1 MAASSAES
9 ELLTHEGIE
18 IMKSEQVEGVV
29 EKAAG
34 KPQSAVGKLL
44 SDSKIEAE
52 GAGRQ
57 AAGRMT
63 QTYGDAL
70 DSVSTFVKEKPVA
83 ALAIG
88 AVALLVLDRLLR
100 R

>member
-1 MAASSAES
+1 
-9 ELLTHEGIE
+9 
-18 IMKSEQVEGVV
+18 MKSEQVEGVA
-29 EKAAG
+29 EKLAG
-34 KPQSAVGKLL
+34 KAQSAVGRLIG
-44 SDSKIEAE
+44 DSTLEAE

-57 AAGRMT
+57 AAGQLTR
-63 QTYGDAL
+63 TYGDTL

-88 AVALLVLDRLLR
+88 AGLLLLVNRLLR

>member
-1 MAASSAES
+1 MDYQPSYGFLKDCLYRSES
-9 ELLTHEGIE
+9 YKVTLADAYGQL
-18 IMKSEQVEGVV
+18 
-29 EKAAG
+29 
-34 KPQSAVGKLL
+34 
-44 SDSKIEAE
+44 
-52 GAGRQ
+52 
-57 AAGRMT
+57 T

-88 AVALLVLDRLLR
+88 AVALLILDRLLR

>member
-1 MAASSAES
+1 
-9 ELLTHEGIE
+9 
-18 IMKSEQVEGVV
+18 MKSEQVEGVA
-29 EKAAG
+29 EKLAG
-34 KPQSAVGKLL
+34 KAQSAVGRLIG
-44 SDSKIEAE
+44 DSTLEAE

-57 AAGRMT
+57 AAGQLT
-63 QTYGDAL
+63 KTYGDTL

-88 AVALLVLDRLLR
+88 AGLLLLVNRLLR

>member
-1 MAASSAES
+1 
-9 ELLTHEGIE
+9 
-18 IMKSEQVEGVV
+18 MKSEQVEGVT
-29 EKAAG
+29 EKLAG
-34 KPQSAVGKLL
+34 KAQSAVGKLF
-44 SDSKIEAE
+44 SDSKLEAE

-57 AAGRMT
+57 AAGQMT

-70 DSVSTFVKEKPVA
+70 DTVSTFVKQKPFA

-88 AVALLVLDRLLR
+88 AAALVLVSRFLR